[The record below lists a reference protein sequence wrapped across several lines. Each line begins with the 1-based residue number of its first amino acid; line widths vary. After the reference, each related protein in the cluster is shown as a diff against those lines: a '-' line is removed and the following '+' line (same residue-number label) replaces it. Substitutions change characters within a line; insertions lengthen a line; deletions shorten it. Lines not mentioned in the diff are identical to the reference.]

1 MKKLI
6 EDTFELGGQQRIT
19 LLVHSMGGPM
29 ALVFL
34 QNQTPAW
41 KDKYIEQIISLAGA
55 YGTHIVYIVI
65 IISYIVSAS
74 VEPNAKIKMNN
85 NNCFKL

>member
-1 MKKLI
+1 MKKLV

-29 ALVFL
+29 TLVFL

-41 KDKYIEQIISLAGA
+41 KDKYIEQVISLAGA
-55 YGTHIVYIVI
+55 YGTYIVVY
-65 IISYIVSAS
+65 SFGY
-74 VEPNAKIKMNN
+74 KMNAIIE
-85 NNCFKL
+85 NCFKL